1 MFNTQLKEDVRN
13 LRRDMYKVEED
24 IIRESAKV
32 EDLRKSKND
41 MKVDIGVM
49 QIELK
54 RLAYLESKVRKLE
67 ELLESLGFY
76 YHTEQVEEWRS
87 AREEPSK
94 TYTYQSAHNK
104 KECKGKGCKEA

>member
-1 MFNTQLKEDVRN
+1 MFNTELKHIVSK

-24 IIRESAKV
+24 IIHNSLKL
-32 EDLRKSKND
+32 EDFRKAKND
-41 MKVDIGVM
+41 MQVDIGVL
-49 QIELK
+49 QCEARKIEE
-54 RLAYLESKVRKLE
+54 LASKVQKIE

>member
-1 MFNTQLKEDVRN
+1 MFNTELKHDISK
-13 LRRDMYKVEED
+13 LRRDMYKAEED
-24 IIRESAKV
+24 IIRNAAKL
-32 EDLRKSKND
+32 EDLRKLKNE
-41 MKVDIGVM
+41 MLVDIGILQVDYHN
-49 QIELK
+49 IK
-54 RLAYLESKVRKLE
+54 VLESKVQKIE

-104 KECKGKGCKEA
+104 KECKGKGCKET